1 MDQEEAPPPPY
12 TAVDPLVAPA
22 GQRNNGQATANGPSS
37 VNVSDPSP
45 EAGSSSSAA
54 SSVVPTHF
62 VSAAGYFE
70 QRPATGLDV
79 SQGLLDHH
87 MMIYPRSQTKDFP
100 RRPRCWATRLN
111 EVLQQDWDTFL
122 RYLFPPQLGLAAA
135 SQHLPRQLRAEI
147 QRDRKDRP
155 QETDEQRRARIAAV
169 VDEWNQCFFEVRGT
183 RIVFVY
189 VGEPD
194 AAPSSALCPRCYPAA
209 TKANQ
214 GTEASPAT
222 DSRAQ
227 NAPDSA
233 SGQTTPSP
241 TNWPAP
247 PMPMMAHPPMPFGP
261 PYGAPQ
267 FPGHGVPP
275 NHQPPQ
281 YYLYPPPGAAPW
293 GQWNGWGY
301 QQPQYG
307 NSGSGKG
314 GWLSDLTS
322 KAQKYGERLE
332 HYGNQFSQQAMNYG
346 RQVEEQALAHGRWIE
361 EQARFGRKQPTY
373 QQYPPSGYAPYPTWN
388 PQATGTVSNPTTPSS
403 ISIPTS
409 NPTPPSQ
416 PTPQPTTRPQPLP
429 KDDDKPPLE
438 QTPLE
443 QTPLEQIRRVS
454 TVSTSSESSLS
465 SIDSLST
472 TSDLSASDLTTVRTQ
487 LLSLDDRH
495 DRILYDAAVD
505 LRQQLTTLQES
516 RREARSSGHRNWR
529 PGTRP
534 QQTQTDS
541 NDWGRW
547 ESPEQQQR
555 ASIDRRAMKEEMR
568 ATRKAFRD
576 VVKRAREEQRA
587 RRRVKR
593 NRRRH
598 GPGQADEKAKA
609 GAKDQQAVLDGSM
622 KNVSLDDSPAPPI
635 AHPRPQRFPVRSETS
650 SEFNRSNLHTPSS
663 SQASVHETQTDT
675 SDKKKS
681 GAPSRIKDMLKSRKK
696 RDEDKKKDGA

>member
-1 MDQEEAPPPPY
+1 MDREEEEVPPPPY
-12 TAVDPLVAPA
+12 AAVDPLNAPA
-22 GQRNNGQATANGPSS
+22 SNRNNDQANANGPSRA
-37 VNVSDPSP
+37 NVSGPSP
-45 EAGSSSSAA
+45 EAGGSSSAA

-62 VSAAGYFE
+62 VSAASYFE
-70 QRPATGLDV
+70 QRPATGLDE

-87 MMIYPRSQTKDFP
+87 ITIYPRSQTKDFP
-100 RRPRCWATRLN
+100 RRPRCWATRMN

-214 GTEASPAT
+214 GTGASASI

-227 NAPDSA
+227 TTPESA
-233 SGQTTPSP
+233 SSQNTPSP

-247 PMPMMAHPPMPFGP
+247 PMPMMPHPPMPFGP
-261 PYGAPQ
+261 PYAVPQ
-267 FPGHGVPP
+267 FPGHGAPP

-281 YYLYPPPGAAPW
+281 YYPYPPPGAAPW

-307 NSGSGKG
+307 NTGSGKG

-332 HYGNQFSQQAMNYG
+332 HYGNQFSQHAMNYG

-361 EQARFGRKQPTY
+361 EQARFGRKQPAY
-373 QQYPPSGYAPYPTWN
+373 QGYPPSGYAPYPTWS
-388 PQATGTVSNPTTPSS
+388 PPTTGTVSNPTTPT
-403 ISIPTS
+403 SIPTT

-416 PTPQPTTRPQPLP
+416 PTSQPTTQPQPLP

-438 QTPLE
+438 QT
-443 QTPLEQIRRVS
+443 RRIS
-454 TVSTSSESSLS
+454 IASTSSESSLS

-472 TSDLSASDLTTVRTQ
+472 TSDLDASDLTTVRTQ
-487 LLSLDDRH
+487 LQSLDDRH

-505 LRQQLTTLQES
+505 LRRQLTTLQES
-516 RREARSSGHRNWR
+516 RREARASGRRNWR
-529 PGTRP
+529 PGTHP
-534 QQTQTDS
+534 QQTQPTNS

-576 VVKRAREEQRA
+576 VVKRAREEQRT

-598 GPGQADEKAKA
+598 GPVQADENAKA
-609 GAKDQQAVLDGSM
+609 SANDQQVSLDG
-622 KNVSLDDSPAPPI
+622 KLNNVSLDDSPAPPL
-635 AHPRPQRFPVRSETS
+635 AQPQPQRFPVRSETS

-663 SQASVHETQTDT
+663 SQASMHETQADT
-675 SDKKKS
+675 PDKKKS
-681 GAPSRIKDMLKSRKK
+681 GGPSRIKDILNPRSKK
-696 RDEDKKKDGA
+696 RDEGKKKDGA